1 MVSRRGLRRAAQMTM
16 LLAGAII
23 ASPLAASPITDA
35 LEGEWSGSGR
45 LTLSSGETERIRCN
59 GTARSTT
66 ANTVDQKFNCASTGK
81 NFSFSSSLHISSNRV
96 RGTWNGSGRSGT
108 VTGSAT
114 RSSVKVRL
122 VGGDGAGNLSASIS
136 GCRQNLRITGWSDE
150 MRSLSVSLKKKC

>member
-1 MVSRRGLRRAAQMTM
+1 MVSRRAFAEANRMIA

-66 ANTVDQKFNCASTGK
+66 ANTVDQRFNCASTGK
-81 NFSFSSSLHISSNRV
+81 NFSFSSSLHFSSNRV
-96 RGTWNGSGRSGT
+96 RGSWTGSGRSGT
-108 VTGSAT
+108 VTGRAT
-114 RSSVKVRL
+114 RSSVRARL
-122 VGGDGAGNLSASIS
+122 VGADGTGNLSASIS
-136 GCRQNLRITGWSDE
+136 GCRQTLRITGWTDE
-150 MRSLSVSLKKKC
+150 LRSLSVSLRKKC